1 MGARAVRSR
10 RRTRGIADDGQQRH
24 PCDRAVERSDRP
36 DRARRAGD
44 LGRPRHRNR
53 VGAGAAPAG
62 TDPGGRMT
70 PDIREGDRT
79 AAFDA
84 ALVAYR
90 PDSHYVP
97 PLWSDFV
104 RFREEPLHHRRP
116 RRYALFSALRDGRPV
131 GRIAASIHDDSNRK
145 HGTYNGAFGFFDC
158 IDDADVAD
166 ALLGKAEGWQPIK
179 RSGFKVRLEDARII
193 LNDGFADN
201 PMFVPP
207 TAAEYLFQA
216 GDMMWI
222 IDKRISTVVYHRGR
236 PAGAII
242 AIPDLNP
249 LVKSSGGKVGL
260 IAPLRFL
267 QHRTRNNRA
276 VLIYQSVCRE
286 LH

>member
-1 MGARAVRSR
+1 
-10 RRTRGIADDGQQRH
+10 
-24 PCDRAVERSDRP
+24 
-36 DRARRAGD
+36 
-44 LGRPRHRNR
+44 
-53 VGAGAAPAG
+53 
-62 TDPGGRMT
+62 MT

-104 RFREEPLHHRRP
+104 RFREELLHHRRP

-286 LH
+286 LHNCTACISSPRNSPRNSPRSSRPHERADTRAAARTGRGSPVGAERSQFQPTRWRLCQRTATR